1 MVSSAFIGFFY
12 FRFNHP
18 IFFNLTYA
26 SWIIFFYL
34 LWMENIRSIH
44 RPALSSTLAIPIAG
58 VFLAPVLHLFSGTPK
73 EGVILFLALHFAG
86 LIGAGLSG
94 LRATEGARQMGLL
107 MLLWVAI
114 ALASSPHWLT
124 FLDTLTAASTIYD
137 DPNCYFYSRL
147 WQFVDTLFLGEQ
159 SRPWSQPNI
168 NVFIFVSAVH
178 GLLGGRILYKRP
190 EFWLVVVPL
199 AGLLGFAFGLIP
211 NELCQKIPFIGRI
224 HHIYDTFFTAA
235 IPFAIILAGLGL
247 HRFVQDLSSGSGMVR
262 RLSITLGTAGVLV
275 YWAFKYYDSVGD
287 WLSAAGLLAAS
298 GIAGT
303 ILFFLSVSIFFSKRG
318 SRTRVGA
325 AVLATLFAVAH
336 FYHGLH
342 PVTG

>member
-26 SWIIFFYL
+26 SWLIFFYP

-44 RPALSSTLAIPIAG
+44 RPALSRTLAIPIAG
-58 VFLAPVLHLFSGTPK
+58 VFLTSVLHLFSGTPK

-224 HHIYDTFFTAA
+224 HHIYDTFLRPRSHLQSFLLDWDCIDLCRIFPLDQAWS
-235 IPFAIILAGLGL
+235 AG
-247 HRFVQDLSSGSGMVR
+247 
-262 RLSITLGTAGVLV
+262 
-275 YWAFKYYDSVGD
+275 Y
-287 WLSAAGLLAAS
+287 
-298 GIAGT
+298 
-303 ILFFLSVSIFFSKRG
+303 
-318 SRTRVGA
+318 
-325 AVLATLFAVAH
+325 
-336 FYHGLH
+336 
-342 PVTG
+342 P